1 VGAILIGVGGARWLT
16 SEVDKN
22 LLRAA
27 VAEAAGAQ
35 PSAAASQQIA
45 LAAPAQALNVAKS
58 MM

>member
-1 VGAILIGVGGARWLT
+1 MGTILIGVGGARRLT

-22 LLRAA
+22 LLLAA
-27 VAEAAGAQ
+27 AAQAAGAQ

-45 LAAPAQALNVAKS
+45 LAAPAQALIVAKS

>member
-1 VGAILIGVGGARWLT
+1 MVGAILIGVGGVRWLM

-27 VAEAAGAQ
+27 AAEAQ
-35 PSAAASQQIA
+35 PSGVSSKQMA
-45 LAAPAQALNVAKS
+45 LAAPAQALNVVKS

>member
-27 VAEAAGAQ
+27 AAGAQ
-35 PSAAASQQIA
+35 SSAAVSQQIA

>member
-1 VGAILIGVGGARWLT
+1 VGAILIGVGGALWLT
-16 SEVDKN
+16 SEADKN

-27 VAEAAGAQ
+27 AAGAQ

-45 LAAPAQALNVAKS
+45 LAAPAKALNVAKG

>member
-1 VGAILIGVGGARWLT
+1 LGLGVYAGT

-27 VAEAAGAQ
+27 PAEAAGAQ

-45 LAAPAQALNVAKS
+45 LAAPAQALDVAKS